1 MSSFLLDSVWTA
13 YYPLTSH
20 VSDSKFDAA
29 PMVRATVI
37 VGLET
42 DANELLKHVA
52 VKGGSTVHVYVR

>member
-1 MSSFLLDSVWTA
+1 M
-13 YYPLTSH
+13 TSH

-29 PMVRATVI
+29 PIVRATVI

-52 VKGGSTVHVYVR
+52 VKGGSTVHVYVM